1 MYPSIGCET
10 DDFSP
15 ASTNQAII
23 LFVWM
28 EYDVCT
34 FRKQSAKAFSLFV
47 QKRLIRKNPEEDF
60 RIPNLSFPVSGKG
73 MWVALPV

>member
-1 MYPSIGCET
+1 
-10 DDFSP
+10 
-15 ASTNQAII
+15 
-23 LFVWM
+23 M